1 MRRCILH
8 FGMHKTG
15 SSSIQE
21 SLHGASSLRGA
32 HYVNL
37 GHANA
42 SGSLQAAFTDDVAA
56 KMRRRHGVDEDHL
69 ERKRAKTLAAL
80 AQAFKAD
87 ADCFVISAESLSNFQ
102 AHELKR
108 LVDVLLT
115 HVDKVEAV
123 GYVRDARGFMESAFQ
138 QHVRAGQTKKWHPD
152 LLYPNYR
159 KRFEK
164 FDQILGA
171 QQVHFW
177 PFEPASFTGGDVV
190 RDFCERTGL
199 TVDEADIRRVNEG
212 LSGDAVLL
220 LYLFRKFGLPHVG
233 SREDI
238 ARNRV
243 LLAHMAQLGGPRTRF
258 APELLAPVIAAHRE
272 DLDWIE
278 SRVGRS
284 LSTLGEGRP
293 GDIRDEKDLL
303 RPSHAGLCWLAAQ
316 VGETEPSTDSL
327 VTPQA
332 IARQMYLLSTRL
344 GEGGGSSHPADG
356 GVAAGAPSADLD
368 RALRNERRAKLQARR
383 VARGGQQRVRV

>member
-1 MRRCILH
+1 MCAMPEGSWRAH
-8 FGMHKTG
+8 F
-15 SSSIQE
+15 SSTC
-21 SLHGASSLRGA
+21 GPGRPKNG
-32 HYVNL
+32 
-37 GHANA
+37 
-42 SGSLQAAFTDDVAA
+42 T
-56 KMRRRHGVDEDHL
+56 
-69 ERKRAKTLAAL
+69 
-80 AQAFKAD
+80 
-87 ADCFVISAESLSNFQ
+87 
-102 AHELKR
+102 
-108 LVDVLLT
+108 
-115 HVDKVEAV
+115 
-123 GYVRDARGFMESAFQ
+123 
-138 QHVRAGQTKKWHPD
+138 PD

-171 QQVHFW
+171 DQVHFW

-199 TVDEADIRRVNEG
+199 SIDVADIRRVNEG

-284 LSTLGEGRP
+284 LSTLGDGRP
-293 GDIRDEKDLL
+293 GDIHGEDDLL

-316 VGETEPSTDSL
+316 VGEAEPLTDSPA
-327 VTPQA
+327 TPQA
-332 IARQMYLLSTRL
+332 IARQMYQLSIRL
-344 GEGGGSSHPADG
+344 GEGSGSPPSGDG
-356 GVAAGAPSADLD
+356 STVEGAPGADLD

-383 VARGGQQRVRV
+383 NARGGQQRARA